1 MLKEFV
7 IEAKMKKYLNLLLI
21 KSISYG
27 DKKSTLLIIFCKL
40 SFQIK
45 LISM

>member
-7 IEAKMKKYLNLLLI
+7 IEAKMKKYLILLI